1 MARQRLRI
9 ARAAAGLSLR
19 QLSLRIGGK
28 VTAQAIS
35 YYERGETRPSPA
47 TLEAIAGAVGVS
59 AAYLAGDG
67 AAPAGKLAFRALRPG
82 SRREE
87 ARLEARALQLLERYL
102 TVEEAL
108 GRPGAGWEAPPG
120 APWPMARGA
129 ADAESAADALREA
142 WGLGGGPVSGLIDI
156 LEARGV
162 KLLAL
167 PLPGGGGS
175 LGRMSGGEDL
185 AAPVIVLNAGGS
197 AERRRFAAARE
208 LGHALMGG
216 AHGADGGRAARRFA
230 RALLAPAAAL
240 RAETGKRRRAIGWGE
255 MFALKSLFGMEI
267 AALTRRCEELGVI
280 GQVLARRFSA
290 ECTRRGWRGASAA
303 EPAAGSGERP
313 RRFERLCLRALSQG
327 ALTAAAAAELLGLPA
342 VELGRRMNE
351 PPGGAAPEAGPGGP

>member
-35 YYERGETRPSPA
+35 YYERGETKPSPA

-59 AAYLAGDG
+59 AEYLAGDG
-67 AAPAGKLAFRALRPG
+67 AALPGKLAFRALRPG

-87 ARLEARALQLLERYL
+87 AQLEARALQLLERYL

-108 GRPGAGWEAPPG
+108 GRPGADWEAPPG
-120 APWPMARGA
+120 APWPIARA
-129 ADAESAADALREA
+129 ADAECAAAALREA
-142 WGLGGGPVSGLIDI
+142 WGLGAGPVPGLIDL

-162 KLLAL
+162 KLVAL
-167 PLPGGGGS
+167 PLPEGDGS
-175 LGRMSGGEDL
+175 LGRMRGGDR
-185 AAPVIVLNAGGS
+185 ASPVIVLNARGA

-208 LGHALMGG
+208 LGHAVMDP
-216 AHGADGGRAARRFA
+216 APGADAGRAARRFA
-230 RALLAPAAAL
+230 RAFLAPAAAM

-255 MFALKSLFGMEI
+255 MFALKNLFGMEI
-267 AALTRRCEELGVI
+267 APLTRRCEELGI
-280 GQVLARRFSA
+280 FGQVLSRRFSG
-290 ECTRRGWRGASAA
+290 ECTRRGWRNASAA

-313 RRFERLCLRALSQG
+313 RRFERLCLRALSQR
-327 ALTAAAAAELLGLPA
+327 ALAAPEAAELLGLSA
-342 VELGRRMNE
+342 AELKRRMNE
-351 PPGGAAPEAGPGGP
+351 PPAAAAPESQPRRR